1 MNFKKAL
8 LTTLTTIMVGGV
20 VLSANQNTSQFE
32 PQAAADDKRIYVY
45 LEGAWDGGDQ
55 MFIVYWGGSTSNTF
69 NTASAMTQVIN
80 NYWQG
85 MFYYDVPVD
94 TTNFLVK
101 DRADGNGGKFSNQS
115 VDISMSS
122 IFLTG
127 PTNYKAVAISAW
139 IGSDETKRNATAVDN
154 LGLSNSDVVALLNK
168 IDTCS
173 TSTANGF
180 NAYPQIDDLFFTTN
194 TFTGSTTVEDDFG
207 DSTTITN
214 KKNRLSENY
223 SRGSAT

>member
-1 MNFKKAL
+1 MNFKKTL
-8 LTTLTTIMVGGV
+8 LATLTTFMVGGV

-55 MFIVYWGGSTSNTF
+55 MYIYYWGGSSSNTF
-69 NTASAMTQVIN
+69 NTAAQMTQVIN

-85 MFYYDVPVD
+85 MFYYDVPSN
-94 TTNFLVK
+94 TTNFLVR
-101 DRADGNGGKFSNQS
+101 DRSGSYAGDKNQS
-115 VDISMSS
+115 VDISMSA

-127 PTNYKAVAISAW
+127 PINYKAVAIGAW
-139 IGSDETKRNATAVDN
+139 VSDSSKRTATFVDN

-207 DSTTITN
+207 DSTTITD

>member
-1 MNFKKAL
+1 MNFKKTL
-8 LTTLTTIMVGGV
+8 LATLTTFMVGGV

-45 LEGAWDGGDQ
+45 LEGGWDAGDQ
-55 MFIVYWGGSTSNTF
+55 MYIYYWGGSTSNTF
-69 NTASAMTQVIN
+69 DTASPMTQVIN
-80 NYWQG
+80 DYWQG

-101 DRADGNGGKFSNQS
+101 DRASGNGNKNSNQS

-139 IGSDETKRNATAVDN
+139 LGSDGTKRNATTVDN

-173 TSTANGF
+173 SSTANGF

-194 TFTGSTTVEDDFG
+194 TFTGSTTVDDDFG
-207 DSTTITN
+207 GATTITD

-223 SRGSAT
+223 SRGSAV